1 MDTRTNIPV
10 EELKNIVGGDNV
22 REATPEDAVEGVE
35 SSFVVEPGS
44 VEETSELMKLAS
56 REGLVVSPRG
66 GGTKMH
72 LGDPPASLDLIVST
86 ARMNEIIEHVPGDQV
101 VRVQAGVKLRDLQE
115 QLSGSEQMLAI
126 DPPERDG
133 TVGGIVAANSSGPRR
148 YRYGTIRDLII
159 GITVVLHDGT
169 VAKAGSKV
177 VKNVAG
183 YDLSKLFTGSLGT
196 LGIIATANFRLHP
209 IPEASR
215 TVAVEVESPEA
226 AAGAAQAVM
235 HSQVEPTAVELHY
248 GEDAR
253 LLTVLLE
260 SIPAGVE
267 AKVETASFLLNPF
280 GEVRTLSDEEMN
292 HLGPLT
298 PPAVGDDEAA
308 IKLSAPPADLAD
320 VLGSVLG
327 AAERRGLAHP
337 RITGHA
343 ASGVTFV
350 GFSGGEEVV
359 ATEDKGTNATTSSNE
374 DAGAHFV
381 EELREIWVRRGGS
394 VTLQRAPM
402 ALRNRVGTWDN
413 GGDYLGLIRRV
424 KEKFDPRGGMNPGR
438 FVGGI

>member
-1 MDTRTNIPV
+1 MDTRTKSVPV
-10 EELKNIVGGDNV
+10 DEIRSIVGGDNV
-22 REATPEDAVEGVE
+22 REATPEDVVEGVE
-35 SSFVVEPGS
+35 PSFVVEPGS
-44 VEETSELMKLAS
+44 VEETSELMKLAG
-56 REGLVVSPRG
+56 REGLVVSSRG

-72 LGDPPASLDLIVST
+72 LGDPPASLDLVVST
-86 ARMNEIIEHVPGDQV
+86 ARMNEVIEYVPGDQV
-101 VRVQAGVKLRDLQE
+101 VRVQAGIKLEDLQDH
-115 QLSGSEQMLAI
+115 LSGSNQMLAI
-126 DPPERDG
+126 DPPEQG
-133 TVGGIVAANSSGPRR
+133 ATIGGIVAANSSGPRR

-183 YDLSKLFTGSLGT
+183 YDLSKLVTGSLGT

-209 IPEASR
+209 TPEASR

-226 AAGAAQAVM
+226 AAGAAQAIM
-235 HSQVEPTAVELHY
+235 HSQVEASAVELHY
-248 GEDAR
+248 GEGAR
-253 LLTVLLE
+253 LLAVDLE

-280 GEVRTLSDEEMN
+280 GEVRTLSDEETG

-298 PPAVGDDEAA
+298 PPAVGDDEAV
-308 IKLSAPPADLAD
+308 IKIAAPPADLAD
-320 VLGSVLG
+320 VLGTVLG

-350 GFSGGEEVV
+350 GFSGSE
-359 ATEDKGTNATTSSNE
+359 E

-394 VTLQRAPM
+394 VTLQRAP
-402 ALRNRVGTWDN
+402 LGLKNRVGTWDN
-413 GGDYLGLIRRV
+413 GGDYLGLARRV
-424 KEKFDPRGGMNPGR
+424 KEKFDPRGGLNPGR
-438 FVGGI
+438 FIGGI